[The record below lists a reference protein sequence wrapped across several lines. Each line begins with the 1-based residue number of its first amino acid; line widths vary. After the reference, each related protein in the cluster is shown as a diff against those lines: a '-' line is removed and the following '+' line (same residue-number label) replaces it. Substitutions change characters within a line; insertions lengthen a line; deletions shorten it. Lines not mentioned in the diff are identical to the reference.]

1 MPQRGFEYFLE
12 NNPLRSIVRE
22 HVEVKPL
29 RTATD
34 IGRIRHALHIA
45 CGDGTSSQMILK
57 YFSPGR
63 LSGVD
68 KEDALIAAANQT
80 RASDAVDFSAQDV
93 RSLSFGDGTFD
104 AAFNLADLH
113 NYVDWQRGVTELRR
127 VLEPG
132 GLLIMEDL
140 SLETFSN
147 AAGKV
152 FRRLTEH
159 PYDSMLTIEAFRDF
173 VLRSGFEIL
182 YLREKNPLRL
192 LKYFVMVARK
202 V

>member
-1 MPQRGFEYFLE
+1 MPQKGFEYFLE

-29 RTATD
+29 RAATD
-34 IGRIRHALHIA
+34 IGHIGHALQIA

-57 YFSPGR
+57 YFNPAR

-68 KEDALIAAANQT
+68 KEAPLIAAANQ
-80 RASDAVDFSAQDV
+80 RHASGTVDFSAQNV
-93 RSLSFGDGTFD
+93 RSMSFEDGTFD
-104 AAFNLADLH
+104 AAFNLGDLH
-113 NYVDWQRGVTELRR
+113 NYVDWHKGVTELRR
-127 VLEPG
+127 VLKPG

-147 AAGKV
+147 AIGKV

-159 PYDSMLTIEAFRDF
+159 PYDCMLTIEAFRDF
-173 VLRSGFEIL
+173 VFRSGFEIL
-182 YLREKNPLRL
+182 YLQEKNPLGL
-192 LKYFVMVARK
+192 LRYFVMVARK